1 LTLFGQIPP
10 IPCEHCG
17 VPATYKVRETLQSP
31 YLGMTQAFIRR
42 IAAMSP
48 DMPICQR
55 DLNRWA
61 AEIADENSAAVGA
74 VAVNTT
80 IYGREDET
88 R

>member
-1 LTLFGQIPP
+1 MHAQIPP

-17 VPATYKVRETLQSP
+17 ISATYKVREALQSP
-31 YLGMTQAFIRR
+31 YLGMTQAFIAR

-48 DMPICQR
+48 DVPIYQR

-61 AEIADENSAAVGA
+61 AEIADENPAAVGA

-80 IYGREDET
+80 IYGREEEL
-88 R
+88 